1 MKKLVVVLMMALLM
15 ISPAN
20 AQVRL
25 GIKGG
30 MNLSKLTFD
39 KDVVSSNNRA
49 GFFVGPIFY
58 VDLPFLPGFGFD
70 LAAIYDRKGTTMTA
84 VIDDQKYEKKG
95 YVQFLDVP
103 IDVNYKISFTRGF
116 AIYGSTGPQFSFTLK
131 QDDFK
136 TIVDQRANYK
146 IKDSNFSWNVG
157 FGMEI
162 IRHFRL
168 GYNYNIALGDW
179 AEVKEDLTETVY
191 QGLKND
197 KMKGS
202 SHQVYLVYI
211 F

>member
-15 ISPAN
+15 VSPAN

-39 KDVVSSNNRA
+39 KDVVSSENRA

-84 VIDDQKYEKKG
+84 VIDNQKYEKKG

-103 IDVNYKISFTRGF
+103 IDINYKISFTRGF
-116 AIYGSTGPQFSFTLK
+116 AIYGSTGPQFSFNLK
-131 QDDFK
+131 QGDFK

>member
-15 ISPAN
+15 VSPAN

-103 IDVNYKISFTRGF
+103 IDVNYKISFSRGF
-116 AIYGSTGPQFSFTLK
+116 AIYGSTGPQFSFNLK

>member
-1 MKKLVVVLMMALLM
+1 MKKLVVVLMMAMLM

-103 IDVNYKISFTRGF
+103 IDINYKISFTRGF
-116 AIYGSTGPQFSFTLK
+116 AIYGSTGPQFSFNLK

-162 IRHFRL
+162 IKHFRL

>member
-70 LAAIYDRKGTTMTA
+70 LAAIYDRKGTTMAA

-103 IDVNYKISFTRGF
+103 IDINYKISFTRGF
-116 AIYGSTGPQFSFTLK
+116 AIYGSTGPQFSFNLK

>member
-103 IDVNYKISFTRGF
+103 IDINYKISFTRGF
-116 AIYGSTGPQFSFTLK
+116 AIYGSTGPQFSFNLK

-136 TIVDQRANYK
+136 TIIDQRANYK

>member
-103 IDVNYKISFTRGF
+103 IDINDKISFSRGF
-116 AIYGSTGPQFSFTLK
+116 AIYGSTGPQFSFNLK

>member
-15 ISPAN
+15 VSPAN

-39 KDVVSSNNRA
+39 KNVVSSNNRA

-103 IDVNYKISFTRGF
+103 IDINYKISFTRGF
-116 AIYGSTGPQFSFTLK
+116 AIYGSTGPQFSFNLK

>member
-15 ISPAN
+15 VSPAN

-39 KDVVSSNNRA
+39 KDVVSSENRA

-116 AIYGSTGPQFSFTLK
+116 AIYGSTGPQFSFNLK
-131 QDDFK
+131 QDFK

>member
-1 MKKLVVVLMMALLM
+1 MKKLVVVLMMAMLM

-84 VIDDQKYEKKG
+84 VIDEQKYEKKG

-116 AIYGSTGPQFSFTLK
+116 AIYGSTGPQFSFNLK

>member
-1 MKKLVVVLMMALLM
+1 MKKLVVMLMMPLLM
-15 ISPAN
+15 VSPAN

-39 KDVVSSNNRA
+39 KDVVSSENRA

-103 IDVNYKISFTRGF
+103 IDINYKISFTRGF
-116 AIYGSTGPQFSFTLK
+116 AIYGSTGPQFSFNLK

-157 FGMEI
+157 FGMEV

>member
-15 ISPAN
+15 ISPVN

-116 AIYGSTGPQFSFTLK
+116 AIYGSTGPQFSFNLK

-136 TIVDQRANYK
+136 TIVDQCANYK

>member
-15 ISPAN
+15 VSPAN

-103 IDVNYKISFTRGF
+103 IDINYKISFTRGF
-116 AIYGSTGPQFSFTLK
+116 AIYGSTGPQFSFNLK

>member
-1 MKKLVVVLMMALLM
+1 MKKLVVVLMMALL

-103 IDVNYKISFTRGF
+103 IDINYKISFTRGF
-116 AIYGSTGPQFSFTLK
+116 AIYGSTGPQFSFNLK

-136 TIVDQRANYK
+136 TIVDKRANYK

>member
-15 ISPAN
+15 FSPAN

-30 MNLSKLTFD
+30 MNLSKLSFD
-39 KDVVSSNNRA
+39 KDVVSSNTRA

-70 LAAIYDRKGTTMTA
+70 LAAIYDRKGTTMAA

-103 IDVNYKISFTRGF
+103 IDINYKISFTRGF
-116 AIYGSTGPQFSFTLK
+116 AIYGSTGPQFSFNLK

>member
-15 ISPAN
+15 VSPAN

-116 AIYGSTGPQFSFTLK
+116 AIYGSTGPQFSFNLK

>member
-1 MKKLVVVLMMALLM
+1 MKKLVVVVMMALLM

-103 IDVNYKISFTRGF
+103 IDINYKISFTRGF
-116 AIYGSTGPQFSFTLK
+116 AIYGSTGPQFSFNLK

-197 KMKGS
+197 KMNGS

>member
-84 VIDDQKYEKKG
+84 VIDDQKYEKNG

-103 IDVNYKISFTRGF
+103 IDINYKISFTRGF
-116 AIYGSTGPQFSFTLK
+116 AIYGSTGPQFSFNLK

>member
-70 LAAIYDRKGTTMTA
+70 FAAIYDRKGTTMTA

-103 IDVNYKISFTRGF
+103 IDINYKISFSRGF
-116 AIYGSTGPQFSFTLK
+116 AIYGSTGPQFSFNLK

>member
-103 IDVNYKISFTRGF
+103 IDINYKISFTRGF
-116 AIYGSTGPQFSFTLK
+116 AIYGSTGPQFSFNLK

>member
-1 MKKLVVVLMMALLM
+1 MKKLVGVLMMALLM

-103 IDVNYKISFTRGF
+103 IDINYKISFTRGF
-116 AIYGSTGPQFSFTLK
+116 AIYGSTGPQFSFNLK

>member
-1 MKKLVVVLMMALLM
+1 MKKLVVMLMMALLM
-15 ISPAN
+15 VSPAN

-39 KDVVSSNNRA
+39 KDVVSSENRA

-103 IDVNYKISFTRGF
+103 IDINYKISFTRGF
-116 AIYGSTGPQFSFTLK
+116 AIYGNTGPQFSFNLK

>member
-1 MKKLVVVLMMALLM
+1 MKKLVVVLMMELLL

-103 IDVNYKISFTRGF
+103 IDINYKISFTGGF
-116 AIYGSTGPQFSFTLK
+116 AIYGSTGPQFSFNLK

-179 AEVKEDLTETVY
+179 AEVKEDLTEIVY

>member
-1 MKKLVVVLMMALLM
+1 MKKLVVVLMMAMLM

-103 IDVNYKISFTRGF
+103 IDINYKISFTRGF
-116 AIYGSTGPQFSFTLK
+116 AIYGSTGPQCSFNLK

>member
-1 MKKLVVVLMMALLM
+1 MKKLVVVLMMALL

-70 LAAIYDRKGTTMTA
+70 LAAIYDRKGTTMAA

-103 IDVNYKISFTRGF
+103 IDINYKISFTRGF
-116 AIYGSTGPQFSFTLK
+116 AIYGSTGPQFSFNLK

>member
-15 ISPAN
+15 ISHAN

-103 IDVNYKISFTRGF
+103 IDINYKISFTRGF
-116 AIYGSTGPQFSFTLK
+116 AIYGSTGPQFSFNLK

-146 IKDSNFSWNVG
+146 IKDSNFSLNVG

>member
-1 MKKLVVVLMMALLM
+1 MKKLVVVLMMAMLM

-103 IDVNYKISFTRGF
+103 IDINYKISFSRGF
-116 AIYGSTGPQFSFTLK
+116 AIYGSTGPQFSFNLK

>member
-84 VIDDQKYEKKG
+84 VIDEQKYEKKG

-103 IDVNYKISFTRGF
+103 IDINYKISFTRGF
-116 AIYGSTGPQFSFTLK
+116 AIYGSTGPQFSFNLK

>member
-1 MKKLVVVLMMALLM
+1 MKKLVVVLMMSLLM

-103 IDVNYKISFTRGF
+103 IDINYKISFTRGF
-116 AIYGSTGPQFSFTLK
+116 AIYGSTGPQFSFNLK

>member
-1 MKKLVVVLMMALLM
+1 MKKLLVVLMMALL

-116 AIYGSTGPQFSFTLK
+116 AIYGSTGPQFSFNLK

>member
-1 MKKLVVVLMMALLM
+1 MKKLVVVLMMTLLM
-15 ISPAN
+15 ITPAK

-30 MNLSKLTFD
+30 MNLSKLSFD

-103 IDVNYKISFTRGF
+103 FDINYKISFTRGF
-116 AIYGSTGPQFSFTLK
+116 GIYGSTGPQFSFNLK

-136 TIVDQRANYK
+136 TIIDQRATYK

>member
-84 VIDDQKYEKKG
+84 VIDEQKYEKKG

-103 IDVNYKISFTRGF
+103 IDINYKISFTRGF
-116 AIYGSTGPQFSFTLK
+116 GIYGSTGPQFSFNLK

-157 FGMEI
+157 FGMEM

>member
-25 GIKGG
+25 GINGG

-103 IDVNYKISFTRGF
+103 IDINYKISFTRGF
-116 AIYGSTGPQFSFTLK
+116 AIYGSTGPQFSFNLK

>member
-58 VDLPFLPGFGFD
+58 VDLPFLLGFCFD

-103 IDVNYKISFTRGF
+103 IDINYKISFTRGF
-116 AIYGSTGPQFSFTLK
+116 AIYGSTGPQFSFNLK

-162 IRHFRL
+162 IKHFRL

>member
-1 MKKLVVVLMMALLM
+1 MKKLVVVLMMALLL

-39 KDVVSSNNRA
+39 KNVVSSDNRA

-103 IDVNYKISFTRGF
+103 IDINYKISFTRGF
-116 AIYGSTGPQFSFTLK
+116 AIYGSTGPQFSFNLK

>member
-1 MKKLVVVLMMALLM
+1 MKKLVVVLMMAMLM

-103 IDVNYKISFTRGF
+103 IDINYKISFTRGF
-116 AIYGSTGPQFSFTLK
+116 AIYGSTGPQFSFNLK

>member
-1 MKKLVVVLMMALLM
+1 MKKFVVVLMMALLM

-103 IDVNYKISFTRGF
+103 IDINYKSSFTRGF
-116 AIYGSTGPQFSFTLK
+116 AIYGSTGPQFSFNLK

>member
-1 MKKLVVVLMMALLM
+1 MKKLVVVLMMAMLM

-116 AIYGSTGPQFSFTLK
+116 AIYGSTGPQFSFNLK

>member
-84 VIDDQKYEKKG
+84 VIDDQKYEKNG

-116 AIYGSTGPQFSFTLK
+116 AIYGSTGPQFSFNLK

>member
-1 MKKLVVVLMMALLM
+1 MKKLVVVLMMAMLM

-103 IDVNYKISFTRGF
+103 IDINYKISFTRGF
-116 AIYGSTGPQFSFTLK
+116 AIYGSTGPQFSFNLK

-136 TIVDQRANYK
+136 TIIDQRANYK

-157 FGMEI
+157 FGIEV

-197 KMKGS
+197 KMKCS